1 VKADTSVREQLRV
14 LAERD
19 QNKYIR
25 NESRR
30 ILGST
35 PNLD

>member
-1 VKADTSVREQLRV
+1 VRDTLRV

-19 QNKYIR
+19 QNKFIR
-25 NESRR
+25 SESKRY
-30 ILGST
+30 LAST